1 MFRLELQL
9 ARRYLTGRGGGFVS
23 IIALFSFVGII
34 LGVATLITVMA
45 VMNGFRKDLIA
56 RILGF
61 NGHLTLYA
69 ADGGALPGDYSD
81 ISTRIEKMK
90 GVSLVFPVIQE
101 QALISHRGRTV
112 GVGLRALAADDLPLR
127 AEIADSVSDEA
138 HAGFVQGGLL
148 LGQRLAERYAIGTGD
163 SITLLDPTGAR
174 TALGTLPR
182 QGLFSVAGTFA
193 LGFNEY
199 DSGFVLMPL
208 ERAQSF
214 LSYEGAVNAIEIF
227 ATDVEAAEQLVPIL
241 QEELGDGWRILD
253 WRAANTTFLGALR
266 VERNVMFL
274 ILSLIILVAAFNVV
288 SGQYMLVNDKT
299 KEIAI
304 LRTLGLK
311 RSAVARV
318 FLVCGGLIG
327 TIGVFGGWLLGVLIT
342 DNIETLQTWVEKFS
356 GAEVFA
362 SEVYFLSQLPAERDA
377 KEVALIV
384 GAALVISLLAPLWPA
399 LRAARLDPV
408 EVLRNE

>member
-23 IIALFSFVGII
+23 VIALFSFVGII

-45 VMNGFRKDLIA
+45 VMNGFRKDLIS

-69 ADGGALPGDYSD
+69 TDGGALPGDYQD
-81 ISTRIEKMK
+81 IAGRLKAME
-90 GVSLVFPVIQE
+90 GVDLVFPVIQE
-101 QALISHRGRTV
+101 QALVAHRGRTF
-112 GVGLRALAADDLPLR
+112 GVGLRALAAEDLPNR
-127 AEIADSVSDEA
+127 AEIADSITAEA
-138 HAGFVQGGLL
+138 QAGFAQGGVL
-148 LGQRLAERYAIGTGD
+148 LGKRLAERYGIGAGD
-163 SITLLDPTGAR
+163 SVTILDPTGNR

-182 QGLFSVAGTFA
+182 QGLFPVAGTFA

-214 LSYEGAVNAIEIF
+214 LPYAGAVNAIEIF
-227 ATDVEAAEQLVPIL
+227 ATDVETAEKLVPVL
-241 QEELGDGWRILD
+241 RSELGDGWRILD
-253 WRAANTTFLGALR
+253 WRAANTAFLGALR

-288 SGQYMLVNDKT
+288 SGQYMLANDKT

-311 RSAVARV
+311 RAAVARV

-327 TIGVFGGWLLGVLIT
+327 VIGVFGGWLLGVLIT
-342 DNIETLQTWVEKFS
+342 DNIETLQGWVEKFS

-362 SEVYFLSQLPAERDA
+362 SEVYFLSQLPAERDPR
-377 KEVALIV
+377 EVALIV

-399 LRAARLDPV
+399 LRASRLDPV